1 MWLIDADVFLLEL
14 THWKGT
20 DGNYHE
26 NSQTF
31 YTLDEVMDAIE
42 EADVEAEP
50 VKRGWWIKTEDGR
63 WYCSECKKE
72 DYYAFLWDATE
83 ARYELQDNYCPNCG
97 ANNYHPNCGARME
110 EET

>member
-1 MWLIDADVFLLEL
+1 MRLIDADVFLLEL

-50 VKRGWWIKTEDGR
+50 VKRGR
-63 WYCSECKKE
+63 WKACDLEKWATGVFALRCSECGGGYHLNFE
-72 DYYAFLWDATE
+72 HATGTWKF
-83 ARYELQDNYCPNCG
+83 CPI
-97 ANNYHPNCGARME
+97 CGARME

>member
-50 VKRGWWIKTEDGR
+50 VKRGRWIYHDDDDMRYDDYHCSVCRKLFTVDAERIDDICFVIDDLK
-63 WYCSECKKE
+63 YC
-72 DYYAFLWDATE
+72 
-83 ARYELQDNYCPNCG
+83 
-97 ANNYHPNCGARME
+97 PNCGARME
-110 EET
+110 EES